1 MCPHEMTANFAKFIK
16 SRAVETKTAESA
28 DQHDEISHHVANWKR
43 YTSRPEARR
52 EFSFAAT
59 RERDGIMEQMD
70 DLVAEFLVESYENL
84 DRLDRDLIELESA
97 PADHDRLSSV
107 FRTIHTIKGTSGFLA
122 YSKLERVTHLGENLL
137 VPLRDGELRLNEEIA
152 SGLLS
157 MVDAIRNILANI
169 ETVGSEGD
177 EDYESL
183 LTQLE
188 HLRHFGSTPDNP
200 EKRECEPLPLAESV
214 ADETTGDQ
222 EETTS
227 LVGSGRPESEY
238 VQAGPVPMLP
248 AEEIAKPVVAPSLRR
263 DTPAEPEADSQERT
277 SSIAE
282 STVRIDVQLLDR
294 LMNLVGELVLARNQI
309 LQFSRNSED
318 SAIAA
323 ASQRLNHITTELQAG
338 VMKTRMQPISNAWS
352 KLPRVIRDL
361 SAALGKRVQIKM
373 EGAETELDKTIL
385 EAIKDPLTHIV
396 RNSVD
401 HGIETP
407 QVRLSRGKPMEGT
420 LLLRAFHEGGQVN
433 IEISDDGGGIDI
445 GKVRNKAISQRLVTS
460 EQAAAL
466 SERELMQMILL
477 PGFSTAEKVTNV
489 SGRGVGMDVVKT
501 NIEKIGGTLDLSS
514 VFGQGTSLR
523 IKIPLTLAIVP
534 ALIVTCQSERF
545 AIPQVSLLELVRLEG
560 DRARREIELIHDAPV
575 YRLRGKLLPIIYLDE
590 QLRMRPRRDV
600 AELGSGEAVNMIV
613 LQAEDHQF
621 GLIVDHI
628 RDTQEIVVKPLG
640 PHLKSIPAYA
650 GATIMG
656 DGAVSLILD
665 VTGLAQQAGIL
676 AANRDVTLTDLN
688 NINTE
693 FRATQRTWLVVDP
706 GDGTRAAI
714 PLASVARL
722 EEIDTASIE
731 HDGRQEVVQ
740 YRGRIMPLV
749 RLAPGHER
757 LAKSTVD
764 RLPVVVFSDGVR
776 SMGVVVKSVV
786 DIVESAISDEIPGAQ
801 VVAGRV
807 TRLIDPTSLFGSTL
821 QERNKPATTV
831 VRELAGAY

>member
-1 MCPHEMTANFAKFIK
+1 
-16 SRAVETKTAESA
+16 
-28 DQHDEISHHVANWKR
+28 
-43 YTSRPEARR
+43 
-52 EFSFAAT
+52 
-59 RERDGIMEQMD
+59 MEQMD

-248 AEEIAKPVVAPSLRR
+248 AEELAKPVVAPSLRR

-757 LAKSTVD
+757 LAKSSID

-821 QERNKPATTV
+821 QERTKPATTA